1 MVFPF
6 QLGCHTSEP
15 TLLPSAA
22 PSAEP
27 TLGDLQSFGG
37 FSSPGTAAAAALC
50 SLQLHPGKEPDLWSL
65 NKYIPLLITTF
76 HLGSLLHGRI
86 PHCPFILHRWVC
98 ASQCPPEEQ
107 AQLIFFLTCSIQFLS
122 RHWLR
127 VQLCL
132 CSQSTVS
139 GIHSLAQ
146 LQGWLQPH
154 ALLLEPAQTGSC
166 RQQLKCWDTG
176 GSPAFLT
183 EEPPHT
189 PEEEQVVK
197 TPIQSLTTIP
207 IKTAIQEKRP
217 ENSACMQEGR
227 FAFHKQMCSGQCLD
241 GPCKERVYPGWN
253 TGSTPGGLRQ
263 MQG

>member
-1 MVFPF
+1 MELKQV
-6 QLGCHTSEP
+6 HTTPNYNIPPRVSP
-15 TLLPSAA
+15 SRQDSTLSLYFA
-22 PSAEP
+22 PVGLRLAMP
-27 TLGDLQSFGG
+27 PGG
-37 FSSPGTAAAAALC
+37 TS
-50 SLQLHPGKEPDLWSL
+50 
-65 NKYIPLLITTF
+65 TTYF
-76 HLGSLLHGRI
+76 
-86 PHCPFILHRWVC
+86 
-98 ASQCPPEEQ
+98 
-107 AQLIFFLTCSIQFLS
+107 FFLTCSIQFLS